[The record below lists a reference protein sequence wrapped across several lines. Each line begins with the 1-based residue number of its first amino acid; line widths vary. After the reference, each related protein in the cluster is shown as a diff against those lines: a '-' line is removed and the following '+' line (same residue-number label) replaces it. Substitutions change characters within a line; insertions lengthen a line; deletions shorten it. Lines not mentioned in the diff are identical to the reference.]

1 MADGGNK
8 ARLNQSAEWLALQRH
23 FDETRH
29 VHLRELFAGDPH
41 RAESMSV
48 EGGGLFLDFSKNHLT
63 AETVSLLV
71 ALADARGVGK
81 CAEAM
86 FRGDKI
92 NVTEGR
98 SVLHTALRAPRG
110 ASVLVDGQNVV
121 PAVHDVLDRMSD
133 FADRVR
139 DGAWRG
145 FRGDRIRHVVSLGIG
160 GSDLGP
166 AMAYRALRAHASSD
180 LDVRF
185 VSNVDGADF
194 AAASANLDAATTL
207 FIVCSKT
214 FTTIETLTNARSARK
229 WLVDQLGDEAAVSQ
243 HFVAVSTNRHE
254 VERFGID
261 PVNMFE
267 FWEWVGGRYSLPSA
281 IGLSLMIAIGPD
293 GFAHLLEG
301 LRAMDDHFREAPLD
315 RNLPVLLALIGIWYG
330 DFYGAE
336 SAAVLPYSQDLDRFA
351 AYLQQLEMESNG
363 KRVEVDGSAVDWNTG
378 AIVWGEPGT
387 NGQHAFFQ
395 LLHQGTKLVPC
406 DFIGFLKP
414 ADDLAGH
421 HDLLMANLFAQ
432 SEALAFGKNA
442 EEVRAAGVAEE
453 LVAHRTFPGSR
464 PSTTILV
471 EALTP
476 HSLGALIALYEH
488 KVFTQGVIWGINSFD
503 QWGVELG
510 KVLAAQIATEIVAD
524 AEPRLAHDSSTN
536 QLIRRYRAKR

>member
-1 MADGGNK
+1 MADGGDK
-8 ARLNQSAEWLALQRH
+8 TRLNQSAEWLALQRH
-23 FDETRH
+23 FDGTRDL
-29 VHLRELFAGDPH
+29 HLRELFAGDPR

-48 EGGGLFLDFSKNHLT
+48 DGGGLFLDYSKNHLT
-63 AETVSLLV
+63 AETVPLLV
-71 ALADARGVGK
+71 ALAEARGVRERAG
-81 CAEAM
+81 EM
-86 FRGDKI
+86 FGGAKI
-92 NVTEGR
+92 NTTEDR
-98 SVLHTALRAPRG
+98 AVLHTALRAPRG
-110 ASVLVDGQNVV
+110 ASVLVDGENVV

-139 DGAWRG
+139 NGAWRG

-166 AMAYRALRAHASSD
+166 AMAYRALRAHASPD

-194 AAASANLDAATTL
+194 AAASADLDAAKTL

-214 FTTIETLTNARSARK
+214 FTTIETLTNAHSARE
-229 WLVDQLGDEAAVSQ
+229 WLVDQLGDEAAVAR
-243 HFVAVSTNRHE
+243 HFVAVSTNRGE

-281 IGLSLMIAIGPD
+281 IGLSLMIAIGRD
-293 GFAHLLEG
+293 GFARLLEG
-301 LRAMDDHFREAPLD
+301 FRAMDDHFREAPFD

-330 DFYGAE
+330 DFHGAE

-363 KRVEVDGSAVDWNTG
+363 KRVEVDGSTVDWNTG

-406 DFIGFLKP
+406 DFIGLLRP
-414 ADDLAGH
+414 AHQLAAH

-432 SEALAFGKNA
+432 SEALAFGKSA
-442 EEVRAAGVAEE
+442 EEVRADGVAEE
-453 LVAHRTFPGSR
+453 LVAHRTFPGNR

-471 EALTP
+471 DALTP
-476 HSLGALIALYEH
+476 YSLGALIALYEH

-510 KVLAAQIATEIVAD
+510 KVLATRIASEITGD
-524 AEPRLAHDSSTN
+524 GEPSLAHDSSTN
-536 QLIRRYRAKR
+536 QLIRRYRATR